1 MGRLFY
7 DLSITIVTTTKSATE
22 IYENIRSVIGNVNIK
37 IQLKYE
43 NHPELCSILGDWATY
58 VVHFWQKIEPEN

>member
-22 IYENIRSVIGNVNIK
+22 IYENIRSVIENVNIK

-43 NHPELCSILGDWATY
+43 NHPELCSILGDWAT
-58 VVHFWQKIEPEN
+58 

>member
-22 IYENIRSVIGNVNIK
+22 IYENIRSVIENVNI
-37 IQLKYE
+37 KYE
-43 NHPELCSILGDWATY
+43 NHPELCSILGDWAT
-58 VVHFWQKIEPEN
+58 